1 MPFALTGA
9 NARRLMHCNNWLFR
23 CQRSANRCLA
33 CRRTGR
39 PHDGGDDRVHP
50 FLRPSHHRL
59 LAKKGPKQISMPLTA
74 GPPPHRASTKVG
86 RNDSCPCSSVKKFKN
101 AAAKTSKPSYR
112 SPSGPHQML
121 HEHAITYAQQFSET
135 GAVA

>member
-1 MPFALTGA
+1 MMEEMTEFIPSCALAITA
-9 NARRLMHCNNWLFR
+9 YWH
-23 CQRSANRCLA
+23 
-33 CRRTGR
+33 
-39 PHDGGDDRVHP
+39 
-50 FLRPSHHRL
+50 
-59 LAKKGPKQISMPLTA
+59 KKGPKQISMPLTA

-86 RNDSCPCSSVKKFKN
+86 RNDPCPCSSVKKFKN

-112 SPSGPHQML
+112 SPSGPQGTLTMVNQML